1 MANGNGFPT
10 GTCPDSDHISSE
22 RARLKQASV
31 KHFAQTA
38 SGKAQ
43 AAPPKQTQAT
53 GGPAPSGFPPIKAAK
68 GPPPSGPMDLDDGM

>member
-1 MANGNGFPT
+1 MAKGNNSGTGFPG

-22 RARLKQASV
+22 RARLRQASV

-43 AAPPKQTQAT
+43 AEPPKPKQAT
-53 GGPAPSGFPPIKAAK
+53 GAQLPP
-68 GPPPSGPMDLDDGM
+68 GQPTDLEDEM